1 MVELGDHCG
10 CDFRHIYF
18 CIVTS
23 LDVLS
28 YVRSTRINSP
38 TPFHEGLT
46 KVLRVLNLNQ
56 G

>member
-10 CDFRHIYF
+10 CDFRRIYF
-18 CIVTS
+18 CIVAS
-23 LDVLS
+23 LNVLS
-28 YVRSTRINSP
+28 YVRSTGINSP
-38 TPFHEGLT
+38 TPFHECLA